1 MNDTQKEIAERIALF
16 RHRLI
21 ARLLPSDMTPEQR
34 QQEVGRIVAEEHQI
48 PGSLRTRV
56 ASSTLREWLRA
67 YRAGGFDALKP
78 RKRID
83 TGHPR
88 ALPAELAEQL
98 LNFKESDPDLS
109 IRLIIEKARE
119 KELIASDAH
128 LPISTVHRLFKSH
141 GVMSLRSQENSGGK
155 EDRRRFAFKDAGQL
169 WMSDVMHGPSIRDGD
184 GRRKKKT
191 YLIAFLDDATRVIPH
206 AEFAFSEN
214 TRAFLPVFKKALL
227 KRGFPQRLFVDNG
240 ANYRSHHF
248 SIVCAKLGVAL
259 IHARPFQPQSK
270 GKIERFFRT
279 CRAQLITRL
288 TEADKASMESMNR
301 RLSSWLE
308 GEYHQCPHRGIDNE
322 TPMERWARVADGVQY
337 PDAHLDL
344 DDLFLF
350 EEKRNVQ
357 NDRTVSLNGRM
368 FEVDATLIGEKVT
381 LRYDPSRPNASV
393 QVVHEGRVIEKARQ
407 VDVYANCFVKRQRR
421 GGTIDADRA
430 ADIPP
435 SSLSMKSLDSNSN
448 GVTGSG
454 ADNSNEED
462 DDQGGMEPCI

>member
-1 MNDTQKEIAERIALF
+1 MNDTQKDLADHIALF

-21 ARLLPSDMTPEQR
+21 ARLLPSDMTPQQR
-34 QQEVGRIVAEEHQI
+34 QQEVVRIVAEEHQI

-56 ASSTLREWLRA
+56 AHSTLREWLRL

-88 ALPAELAEQL
+88 ALPPELAEQL
-98 LNFKESDPDLS
+98 LRLKESEPDLS
-109 IRLIIEKARE
+109 IRLIIEQVRE
-119 KELIASDAH
+119 QGLIAGDAH
-128 LPISTVHRLFKSH
+128 LPVSTVHRLFKSH
-141 GVMSLRSQENSGGK
+141 GVMSLRSQESGGSTQ
-155 EDRRRFAFKDAGQL
+155 DRRRFAYQDAGQL
-169 WMSDVMHGPSIRDGD
+169 WMSDVMHGPSVPGPD

-191 YLIAFLDDATRVIPH
+191 YLIAFIDDATRVIPH

-227 KRGFPQRLFVDNG
+227 KKGIPERIFVDNG

-259 IHARPFQPQSK
+259 IHSRPFQPQGK

-288 TEADKASMESMNR
+288 TDTDKASLASLNR
-301 RLSSWLE
+301 RLAAWLE
-308 GEYHQCPHRGIDNE
+308 GEYHQSPHRGIDNE
-322 TPMERWARVADGVQY
+322 TPMERWARVADGVKY

-350 EEKRNVQ
+350 EEKRKVQ
-357 NDRTVSLNGRM
+357 NDRTVSLNGRL
-368 FEVDATLIGEKVT
+368 FEVDATLIGEKIT
-381 LRYDPSRPNASV
+381 LRFDPSRPNAPV

-435 SSLSMKSLDSNSN
+435 SSLSMKTLDNN
-448 GVTGSG
+448 GGVTGSG
-454 ADNSNEED
+454 TDDSNKD
-462 DDQGGMEPCI
+462 DDQGDMEPCT